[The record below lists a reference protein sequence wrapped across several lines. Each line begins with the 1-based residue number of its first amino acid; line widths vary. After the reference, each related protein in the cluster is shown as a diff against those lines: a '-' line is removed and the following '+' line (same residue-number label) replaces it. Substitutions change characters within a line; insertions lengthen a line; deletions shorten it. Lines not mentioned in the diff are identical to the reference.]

1 VVDAADAGHAASQ
14 ALVDQAGRDLAAL
27 ALQTVRK
34 LGIDGPVILGSGLG
48 MNVPRLQESF
58 RAALAAG
65 GITDVRVLAQ
75 DPVFGVLQLV
85 AEQG

>member
-1 VVDAADAGHAASQ
+1 M
-14 ALVDQAGRDLAAL
+14 
-27 ALQTVRK
+27 
-34 LGIDGPVILGSGLG
+34 ILGSGLG

-58 RAALAAG
+58 RAALAAA
-65 GITDVRVLAQ
+65 GITDVRILKQ